1 MAGLKTVK
9 ETWEQRRTKSVYGVC
24 GEWGGGGGEGE
35 VKEKEREKKAKCGN
49 LCCVRLIEFYVSAVV
64 IKKMKNFEKI
74 K

>member
-1 MAGLKTVK
+1 MG
-9 ETWEQRRTKSVYGVC
+9 TKKNEGSVWSV
-24 GEWGGGGGEGE
+24 WGGGGGEGE
-35 VKEKEREKKAKCGN
+35 GKEKEREKKAKCGN